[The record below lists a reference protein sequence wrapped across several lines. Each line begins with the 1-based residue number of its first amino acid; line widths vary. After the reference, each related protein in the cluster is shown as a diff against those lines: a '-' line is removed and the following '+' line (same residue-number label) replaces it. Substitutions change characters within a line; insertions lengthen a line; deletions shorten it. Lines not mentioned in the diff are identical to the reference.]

1 MDPGYL
7 DRTPSVDPPPGRESN
22 FTNPESRS
30 HQLYILIA
38 VLSPIVFLVGSLR
51 IYSRLRITR
60 SFGADDWICIA
71 ATILTLSYSA
81 LILTL
86 LWKPG
91 GGILGIHFWDVPIS
105 HYIEYQKGSL
115 ADSVLIRITN
125 TTIKVGFLVF
135 YLRLFN
141 PVTYVRFMV
150 WIGMAVVIT
159 FCVIFVVVDLVA
171 CAPWPSEHGDWI
183 APSLIDR
190 CTRISVNLITAAAY
204 FTVITD
210 FYVLLIPLH
219 QMPKLGLSPRRKLG
233 VSIIFL
239 TGLLATGAALAN
251 LIIRQDK
258 KLFDRSDFTWT
269 IVPVYAT
276 SIVEIN
282 VGLICLSLPVIFV
295 LFVGRF
301 TNLSKS
307 VRSWIRERRSPHQS
321 SNESSS
327 NLTPNETVAP
337 QIPSVPSDT
346 SFSGMRKF
354 IHNIYRSGARSSAR
368 GETTVSTFDDLTSV
382 DLNYHLQLKTMKS
395 KETENT
401 HGTCQA

>member
-7 DRTPSVDPPPGRESN
+7 DRTPSRDPPPGQEFN

-38 VLSPIVFLVGSLR
+38 VLSPIIVLVGSLR

-60 SFGADDWICIA
+60 SFGVDDF
-71 ATILTLSYSA
+71 
-81 LILTL
+81 

-91 GGILGIHFWDVPIS
+91 SGILGIHFWDVPIS

-125 TTIKVGFLVF
+125 TTIKVAFLTF
-135 YLRLFN
+135 YLRLFS
-141 PVTYVRFMV
+141 PVTYVRYMV
-150 WIGMAVVIT
+150 LAGMALVIT
-159 FCVIFVVVDLVA
+159 FYVIFVIVDLVA

-190 CTRISVNLITAAAY
+190 CSRISVPLITAAAY

-219 QMPKLGLSPRRKLG
+219 QIPTLGLSPRRKVG

-239 TGLLATGAALAN
+239 TGLLATGAALTN

-258 KLFDRSDFTWT
+258 KIFDRSDFTWT
-269 IVPVYAT
+269 IVPVYMT
-276 SIVEIN
+276 SLVEIN

-295 LFVGRF
+295 LFLGRF
-301 TNLSKS
+301 TNISRS
-307 VRSWIRERRSPHQS
+307 VRSWIRQRQSPHQS
-321 SNESSS
+321 SNESVL
-327 NLTPNETVAP
+327 NFTPSDSEAP
-337 QIPSVPSDT
+337 RIQSTPSDT
-346 SFSGMRKF
+346 SFSGLLD
-354 IHNIYRSGARSSAR
+354 
-368 GETTVSTFDDLTSV
+368 V
-382 DLNYHLQLKTMKS
+382 NYHAHLKTMKS
-395 KETENT
+395 GETEKA
-401 HGTCQA
+401 HGSGQA

>member
-7 DRTPSVDPPPGRESN
+7 DRTPSRDPPPGQESN

-38 VLSPIVFLVGSLR
+38 VLSPIIVLVGSLR

-60 SFGADDWICIA
+60 SFGVDDWLCIV

-81 LILTL
+81 LLLKL

-125 TTIKVGFLVF
+125 TTIKVAFLTF
-135 YLRLFN
+135 YLRLFS
-141 PVTYVRFMV
+141 PVTYVRYMV
-150 WIGMAVVIT
+150 LAGMALVIT
-159 FCVIFVVVDLVA
+159 FCVVFVIVDLVA

-190 CTRISVNLITAAAY
+190 CSRISVPLITAAAY

-219 QMPKLGLSPRRKLG
+219 QIPTLGLSPRRKVG

-239 TGLLATGAALAN
+239 TGLLATGAALTN

-258 KLFDRSDFTWT
+258 KIFDRSDFTWT
-269 IVPVYAT
+269 IVPVYMT
-276 SIVEIN
+276 SLVEIN

-295 LFVGRF
+295 LFLGRF
-301 TNLSKS
+301 TNISRS
-307 VRSWIRERRSPHQS
+307 VRSWIRQRQSPHQS
-321 SNESSS
+321 SNESVL
-327 NLTPNETVAP
+327 NFTPSDSEAP
-337 QIPSVPSDT
+337 RIQSTPSDT
-346 SFSGMRKF
+346 SFSGLRSF
-354 IHNIYRSGARSSAR
+354 PDEDHENRAELVSGAIL
-368 GETTVSTFDDLTSV
+368 E
-382 DLNYHLQLKTMKS
+382 HQII
-395 KETENT
+395 
-401 HGTCQA
+401 